1 MSIVYPKLMI
11 YNYGQLS
18 VHASA
23 PRSQDDASFKLYFF
37 SKPRDNAPQTY
48 SYLQQIE
55 FSYDQSVNDF
65 YKKLVV
71 DVTVD
76 MSKEFKEFPRPAKS
90 PTGLPILSKPFL
102 LKTN

>member
-1 MSIVYPKLMI
+1 MFIVYPKLML
-11 YNYGQLS
+11 YNYSQLTAF
-18 VHASA
+18 ASA
-23 PRSQDDASFKLYFF
+23 PRSQDAASFKLYFF

-76 MSKEFKEFPRPAKS
+76 MSKEFEEYPRSAKS
-90 PTGLPILSKPFL
+90 PTGLPILSKLFL
-102 LKTN
+102 LKTD